1 MPINN
6 IAPISHSVI
15 GAGKSAGAA
24 RGGDFSDLLT
34 KAVQKVSDTQLAA
47 DDKLAMMASG
57 KDVDIHTTMIVLQEA
72 DISIRT
78 MVSVRDRVVEAY
90 QQIMNMT
97 V

>member
-6 IAPISHSVI
+6 IAPISHNVI
-15 GAGKSAGAA
+15 GATQSTNAT
-24 RGGDFSDLLT
+24 RGGDFSDMLT
-34 KAVQKVSDTQLAA
+34 QAVQKVSDKQLAA

-57 KDVDIHTTMIVLQEA
+57 KDVDIHTTMIAMQEA